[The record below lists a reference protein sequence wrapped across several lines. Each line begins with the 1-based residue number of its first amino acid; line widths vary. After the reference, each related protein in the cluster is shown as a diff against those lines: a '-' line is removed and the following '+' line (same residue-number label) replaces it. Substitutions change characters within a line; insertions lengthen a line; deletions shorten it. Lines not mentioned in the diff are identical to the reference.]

1 MRGCIYSFNGYPTCL
16 DRGQY
21 LILRIYFV
29 DYFRAKVLYGYLA
42 TLDGLGNGH
51 YTKKTMAYV

>member
-1 MRGCIYSFNGYPTCL
+1 MKGCIYSFSGYPTCL

-29 DYFRAKVLYGYLA
+29 DYFGARVLYG

-51 YTKKTMAYV
+51 YTINTMAYV